1 MYPDGENMESDKIQ
15 MLQGCRVLVV
25 EDEYFLAD
33 DLRSELEAHGASVIG
48 PVGNLPDALAEV
60 ERDGFDVAIIDINL
74 HDEPAFVLADKLVRQ
89 NVPFFFTTGYGQDA
103 IPSRFDNVVRWEKP
117 YVTRQV
123 AEEVRRFCTHKHD
136 PTRETP

>member
-1 MYPDGENMESDKIQ
+1 MEPDKTQ

-89 NVPFFFTTGYGQDA
+89 NIPFFFTTGYGQDA
-103 IPSRFDNVVRWEKP
+103 IPSRFDNVVRWEKSL
-117 YVTRQV
+117 RGRS
-123 AEEVRRFCTHKHD
+123 RR
-136 PTRETP
+136 R